1 MKKFPSIIGLFIL
14 SCSLSGCGL
23 MEDAFKAGVIFAI
36 IIVAIIAL
44 VVWLARIVAR
54 IIMKKFDLSFE
65 EDQEVID
72 TTNEQ
77 ALISQRVRIGNKV

>member
-1 MKKFPSIIGLFIL
+1 MA
-14 SCSLSGCGL
+14 
-23 MEDAFKAGVIFAI
+23 DAFKAGVIFAI